1 MGYLFHALVEASS
14 VIFTYQLSIFRI
26 DNRKI
31 NFKLSIQKLHI
42 QLIYNKSFHLMQIS
56 IVCNLINKSFFRSS
70 RVENSKL
77 QKFQKLCFINAILK
91 MNNNN
96 TKKRN

>member
-31 NFKLSIQKLHI
+31 NFKSSIQKLYTVDI
-42 QLIYNKSFHLMQIS
+42 QQIISF
-56 IVCNLINKSFFRSS
+56 
-70 RVENSKL
+70 
-77 QKFQKLCFINAILK
+77 NADFNRL
-91 MNNNN
+91 
-96 TKKRN
+96 

>member
-1 MGYLFHALVEASS
+1 
-14 VIFTYQLSIFRI
+14 
-26 DNRKI
+26 
-31 NFKLSIQKLHI
+31 
-42 QLIYNKSFHLMQIS
+42 MQIS

-96 TKKRN
+96 TKKKYGKIKLRFIFHTPFYV

>member
-31 NFKLSIQKLHI
+31 NFKSSIQKLYTVDI
-42 QLIYNKSFHLMQIS
+42 QQIISF
-56 IVCNLINKSFFRSS
+56 
-70 RVENSKL
+70 
-77 QKFQKLCFINAILK
+77 NANFNRL
-91 MNNNN
+91 
-96 TKKRN
+96 

>member
-31 NFKLSIQKLHI
+31 NFK
-42 QLIYNKSFHLMQIS
+42 
-56 IVCNLINKSFFRSS
+56 
-70 RVENSKL
+70 
-77 QKFQKLCFINAILK
+77 
-91 MNNNN
+91 
-96 TKKRN
+96 